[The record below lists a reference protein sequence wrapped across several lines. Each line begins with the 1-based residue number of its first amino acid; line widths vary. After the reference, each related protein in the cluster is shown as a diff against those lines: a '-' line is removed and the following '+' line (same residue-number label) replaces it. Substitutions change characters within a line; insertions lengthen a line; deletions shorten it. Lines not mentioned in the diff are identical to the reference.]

1 MQQGLLFYLRLIK
14 GDVPQD
20 WFYDPYQIRCLHGC
34 RLLEEKAKRIIGIF
48 IAVAGRRAFYLEDKH
63 DLVHLF
69 TASSSSEH
77 PS

>member
-20 WFYDPYQIRCLHGC
+20 RFYDPYQIQYLHGC
-34 RLLEEKAKRIIGIF
+34 RLPEEKAKRIIGKF
-48 IAVAGRRAFYLEDKH
+48 IAVAGQRALCLEGKP

-69 TASSSSEH
+69 TAFASSEH